1 MSLSRRLRNIAKSQV
16 NALKER
22 LDRIDEEAEVDD
34 LSQRAER
41 DAAKELDDPTDIRPA
56 RRSPEEIAAGTRV
69 KAPTAAPPLRSAPAQ
84 PPTYEPASSPLSLH
98 YRRLGVAEGADL
110 STVEDAYKKLKDT
123 LLRQNYFVYLGDGS
137 MVVRFVKNAIITHI
151 CIAKV

>member
-69 KAPTAAPPLRSAPAQ
+69 KAPTAAPPLRRW
-84 PPTYEPASSPLSLH
+84 EPGWSMTTRCIRKIRACARDVARRSP
-98 YRRLGVAEGADL
+98 
-110 STVEDAYKKLKDT
+110 
-123 LLRQNYFVYLGDGS
+123 
-137 MVVRFVKNAIITHI
+137 
-151 CIAKV
+151 